1 MMMLL
6 LLMVDF
12 LNISGKIDED
22 DDDID
27 ECDVEDDE
35 EE

>member
-1 MMMLL
+1 MLL
-6 LLMVDF
+6 LLMIVDVFEF
-12 LNISGKIDED
+12 LGKIDED
-22 DDDID
+22 VDDVD